1 MTEATMARLSYL
13 PAAAVILSLL
23 AGLASARI
31 EEPRYALTGLRLD
44 GPATIPN
51 GATRTYRLVLSTQP
65 ITRETQGAL
74 REAAL
79 TATDRVRPELLA
91 GGVRLAAGEIE
102 VEQLRR
108 TGAVELTLG
117 CHEHQVRGALTV
129 GSPGSGAGARAR
141 SGRMGLPW
149 FDQPATVR
157 ARVNGLESNALTV
170 LCDG

>member
-1 MTEATMARLSYL
+1 MARLTYL

-65 ITRETQGAL
+65 IERDAPAAL

-79 TATDRVRPELLA
+79 IATDRLRPELLA
-91 GGVRLAAGEIE
+91 GSVTLAAGEIE
-102 VEQLRR
+102 FERLRR
-108 TGAVELTLG
+108 TGAVELELG
-117 CHEHQVRGALTV
+117 CREHQVRGALADQ
-129 GSPGSGAGARAR
+129 SPGSGAGARAR
-141 SGRMGLPW
+141 SGKMGLPW

>member
-1 MTEATMARLSYL
+1 MVRLSYL

-51 GATRTYRLVLSTQP
+51 GATRTYRLVLGTQP
-65 ITRETQGAL
+65 IERTAPAAL

-79 TATDRVRPELLA
+79 TATDRLRPELLA
-91 GGVRLAAGEIE
+91 GGVRLAAGEID
-102 VEQLRR
+102 VERLLRA
-108 TGAVELTLG
+108 GVIELALS
-117 CHEHQVRGALTV
+117 CREHQVRGALV
-129 GSPGSGAGARAR
+129 DEAPGSGAGARAR
-141 SGRMGLPW
+141 SGKMGLPW

-157 ARVNGLESNALTV
+157 ARVNGLESNPLTV
-170 LCDG
+170 LCDD

>member
-1 MTEATMARLSYL
+1 MARLSYL

-51 GATRTYRLVLSTQP
+51 GETRTYLLVMSTQS
-65 ITRETQGAL
+65 IGREAPGAL

-79 TATDRVRPELLA
+79 TAADRVRPELMA
-91 GGVRLAAGEIE
+91 GGVRLAAGEID
-102 VEQLRR
+102 VERLRR
-108 TGAVELTLG
+108 TGVVELELS
-117 CHEHQVRGALTV
+117 CRAHQVRGALADR
-129 GSPGSGAGARAR
+129 SPGSGAGARAR
-141 SGRMGLPW
+141 SGKMGLPW
-149 FDQPATVR
+149 WDQPATVR